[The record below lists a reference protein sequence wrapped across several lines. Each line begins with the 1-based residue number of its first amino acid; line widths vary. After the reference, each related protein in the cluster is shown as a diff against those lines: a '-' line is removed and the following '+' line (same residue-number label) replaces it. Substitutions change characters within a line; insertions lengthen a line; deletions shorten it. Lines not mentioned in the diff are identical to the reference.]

1 MQRAY
6 CGLLQLGVH
15 RKPTDGPLL
24 RASAGAVKER
34 LYVLL
39 RGDWGPLSLSQAT
52 ARLQFVYQ
60 QVAQAGYPALD
71 VRVLLP
77 GGGPDAPELE
87 ALLGPDGAD
96 DELATINEAREG
108 KGLGLLGFV
117 RLSSEACAAAPPA
130 EAAEVVGADYVP
142 TAEAEPP
149 RPFFEHVCLGGTFDY
164 MHTGHKLLLSMGCTD
179 PFCSMRPAACALR
192 VPCVCPVRVLHGPCT
207 RPACALHVLCIAACA
222 CPAHALHTPCTR
234 TAHALHMHCTCTAHA
249 PHMHCTCTAHALQGA
264 RLRRQRAAGGRCERR
279 ATAAEEGAARD
290 DAASAA
296 PPRPRRRLRQLGGAQ
311 SPPRALS
318 AADSAG
324 SRRPSLPPRPLRSL
338 AALEARL
345 LAQGCPLE
353 PETGALTAW
362 MPKAGLRR
370 GSRACPQSN
379 SCCCRLD
386 PPRQDGYGPAGSD
399 AALQAIVVSA
409 ESLRGGHACNTK
421 RHEAG
426 LTPLE
431 VLCLP
436 LVDEAGGGGEVRQ
449 DAKPSLSASPPPRS
463 LHPLHL
469 LRRH

>member
-1 MQRAY
+1 MAGLQRAY
-6 CGLLQLGVH
+6 CGILQLGVH

-39 RGDWGPLSLSQAT
+39 RGNWGPLSLSQAT

-96 DELATINEAREG
+96 DELATINEGRES

-117 RLSSEACAAAPPA
+117 RLSSEACAAAPST
-130 EAAEVVGADYVP
+130 EAAGVVGADHLP
-142 TAEAEPP
+142 TAAAESEPP

-164 MHTGHKLLLSMGCTD
+164 MHTGHKLLLSMGCMD
-179 PFCSMRPAACALR
+179 APCSMRPTAYALQH
-192 VPCVCPVRVLHGPCT
+192 VPCMRI
-207 RPACALHVLCIAACA
+207 RPAY
-222 CPAHALHTPCTR
+222 AHALQMHCT
-234 TAHALHMHCTCTAHA
+234 CTCTAHA
-249 PHMHCTCTAHALQGA
+249 PALQGA

-318 AADSAG
+318 AAEPAG
-324 SRRPSLPPRPLRSL
+324 SRRPSLPERSL
-338 AALEARL
+338 RPPTALEARL
-345 LAQGCPLE
+345 LAQGSPLE
-353 PETGALTAW
+353 PESLRGEPL
-362 MPKAGLRR
+362 PLGCRRNGLRR
-370 GSRACPQSN
+370 RSSTCPQ
-379 SCCCRLD
+379 
-386 PPRQDGYGPAGSD
+386 
-399 AALQAIVVSA
+399 ALM
-409 ESLRGGHACNTK
+409 
-421 RHEAG
+421 
-426 LTPLE
+426 
-431 VLCLP
+431 
-436 LVDEAGGGGEVRQ
+436 
-449 DAKPSLSASPPPRS
+449 PPP
-463 LHPLHL
+463 
-469 LRRH
+469 

>member
-1 MQRAY
+1 MVSRRVGMQRAY

-130 EAAEVVGADYVP
+130 EAAEVFGADYLP

-179 PFCSMRPAACALR
+179 PPCSMRPAACALR

-222 CPAHALHTPCTR
+222 CPAHALRMPCTR
-234 TAHALHMHCTCTAHA
+234 TAHAPHMHRTCTAHA
-249 PHMHCTCTAHALQGA
+249 PHMHRTCTAHALHTHCRALACGVNA
-264 RLRRQRAAGGRCERR
+264 RLVVGVS
-279 ATAAEEGAARD
+279 
-290 DAASAA
+290 DAPLLRKKVLREMMQPLPLRLALVADFVNSVA
-296 PPRPRRRLRQLGGAQ
+296 PNLRLE
-311 SPPRALS
+311 LS
-318 AADSAG
+318 A
-324 SRRPSLPPRPLRSL
+324 LQILQ
-338 AALEARL
+338 
-345 LAQGCPLE
+345 AQDAP
-353 PETGALTAW
+353 AY
-362 MPKAGLRR
+362 RR
-370 GSRACPQSN
+370 GPC
-379 SCCCRLD
+379 
-386 PPRQDGYGPAGSD
+386 
-399 AALQAIVVSA
+399 
-409 ESLRGGHACNTK
+409 GHS
-421 RHEAG
+421 
-426 LTPLE
+426 PL
-431 VLCLP
+431 
-436 LVDEAGGGGEVRQ
+436 
-449 DAKPSLSASPPPRS
+449 
-463 LHPLHL
+463 
-469 LRRH
+469 